1 MKALEQ
7 EVSVQSG
14 DEINKVCRFPGRGP
28 NTRPLSAAHIGV
40 AGLRLPFCVRTLEV
54 IHLQRESP
62 GALYLLIQLFG
73 SLLDC
78 RSDAVK
84 PM

>member
-1 MKALEQ
+1 MRLIKFAGSLV
-7 EVSVQSG
+7 EVQ
-14 DEINKVCRFPGRGP
+14 RWL
-28 NTRPLSAAHIGV
+28 LSAAHIGLW
-40 AGLRLPFCVRTLEV
+40 GFSSFCVCTLVV